1 MTKSFEEQVE
11 EWYGGVQMDI
21 TKTDAPLLAATT
33 GVANVVYGAY
43 AFAQY
48 NNLAVTLG
56 YLAKFAPQRSGWR
69 VDTAMG
75 GAAGG
80 IAEGGAMPDS
90 VKNTYAE
97 VSAEPQE
104 VVHRFETSTKVELM
118 RGKDDMLGSL
128 DEDYRKGAIT
138 HAKKINA
145 QLLGNV
151 TTVAGNNINSIDRVC
166 SSYGEVT
173 NCGDVDANDS
183 DIYGLDRDAA
193 ATVHDAV
200 VDENANVDRALTL
213 DLIRDL
219 KADIVGYGG
228 KPSFIL
234 TNPDTNSQIESLVE
248 TTTRYSLAYDNVA
261 PGANG
266 VNKPGAAAGME
277 VVKLFGLPVVT
288 DADVVADGTGRIY
301 MLDVNSEDGV
311 PTLGLGLWK
320 RTELIENKNILLHG
334 ELNYEFAYY
343 TAAEL
348 YCRKFRAQGKI
359 RDLSA

>member
-1 MTKSFEEQVE
+1 MGKTFEDVIE

-21 TKTDAPLLAATT
+21 TKIDAPLLAATT
-33 GVANVVYGAY
+33 GVKNILYGAY

-48 NNLAVTLG
+48 NSQAITLG

-69 VDTAMG
+69 VDTAM
-75 GAAGG
+75 AAGAG
-80 IAEGGAMPDS
+80 GLAEGADMPDS
-90 VKNTYAE
+90 IKNTFAE
-97 VSAEPQE
+97 VEAEPQE
-104 VVHRFETSTKVELM
+104 VVHRFETSTKLELM
-118 RGKDDMLGSL
+118 RGKDDMLGNL
-128 DEDYRKGAIT
+128 DEDYKKGAVT
-138 HAKKINA
+138 HAKRINE

-151 TTVAGNNINSIDRVC
+151 TTVAGNNIDSIDRVC

-213 DLIRDL
+213 DLVRDL
-219 KADIVGYGG
+219 KADIIGYGG
-228 KPSFIL
+228 SPSFIL
-234 TNPDTNSQIESLVE
+234 TTPDTNSQIESLVE
-248 TTTRYSLAYDNVA
+248 TTTRYTLGYDNVA
-261 PGANG
+261 PSANG
-266 VNKPGAAAGME
+266 MEKTGTAAGIE

-288 DADVVADGTGRIY
+288 DADCVADGTGRIY
-301 MLDVNSEDGV
+301 MLDVNAEDGV

-320 RTELIENKNILLHG
+320 RTELIENKNILLAG
-334 ELNYEFAYY
+334 SLEYEFAYY

-348 YCRKFRAQGKI
+348 YCRKFRSQGKI